1 LDRLIRVYGY
11 VMAAVYKW
19 RKKTGAVGPVIIN
32 GTQLPNGKVFGY
44 PSIQC
49 LRAAELFL
57 LEKAQKNLKTSRMRS
72 LNVDTATKEDV
83 IGVRRKLVVIG
94 SRGRNQI
101 QGVYGQADLPVLAK
115 EHKLS
120 ELYARAAHETGHEG
134 VITTLHRS
142 RRRVW
147 IISGR
152 ALADSI
158 KAKCTE
164 CRLKENRCME
174 QKMGPLPDHRAQVG
188 AMFQSVAVDL
198 FGPVEY
204 QQHVKKRQVGKGWGV
219 VFVCTTTSALH
230 VEFMDTYSTDS
241 FLLALRRFMSV
252 RGTPTRFQSDRGE
265 QLVAAAKQISTWD
278 FKEVIQWAGR
288 KGIEWTL
295 VPTGG
300 QHFNGQEE
308 RMIGLIKK
316 QLWRIFEGKK
326 LSHEETLTLLAEAV
340 QKINSRPI
348 TLNPRSEGEPL
359 CVQDLMLGR
368 AKPGQVEVKFET
380 GKQLTRRFENVQRT
394 QQEFWKRWIEEVFPE
409 MLKQS
414 KWKRDK
420 RDLEVGDIVLRKDET
435 AAGQTYK
442 YAKVVKVHTSAD
454 GKVRAADIEYRLPGE
469 SVFRTTTRPIHKL
482 ILVVPAEEQ
491 AVAGSQEEGEGA
503 EADPPT
509 PLAVQGPG
517 PAQQEEVRAIGMAP
531 LAAGEPEQSV
541 QEKAGVTEAERSPPG
556 DRTPTRQGE
565 TGGAKSG
572 SEV

>member
-1 LDRLIRVYGY
+1 MMEPESTWPCKKSFSPAPIEEFRKDMREGACCVVSKEEAPDPEFPEVKMGGLDRLIRVYGY

-19 RKKTGAVGPVIIN
+19 RKKTGATGPVIIN

-57 LEKAQKNLKTSRMRS
+57 LEKAQKGLKTSRMRS
-72 LNVDTATKEDV
+72 LNLDTATEEDV
-83 IGVRRKLVVIG
+83 IGIKRKLVVIG

-101 QGVYGQADLPVLAK
+101 QGVYGQANLPVLAK

-120 ELYARAAHETGHEG
+120 ELYAQAAHETGHEG
-134 VITTLHRS
+134 VITTLHRL

-147 IISGR
+147 IINGR

-158 KAKCTE
+158 KARCTE
-164 CRLKENRCME
+164 CRLKEKKCME

-188 AMFQSVAVDL
+188 AMFQSVAIDL
-198 FGPVEY
+198 FGPLEY

-265 QLVAAAKQISTWD
+265 QLVAAAKQVATWD
-278 FKEVIQWAGR
+278 FKEVVQWAGR

-300 QHFNGQEE
+300 QHFNGQAK

-316 QLWRIFEGKK
+316 QLWKIFEGKR

-348 TLNPRSEGEPL
+348 TWNPRPEGSP
-359 CVQDLMLGR
+359 
-368 AKPGQVEVKFET
+368 
-380 GKQLTRRFENVQRT
+380 
-394 QQEFWKRWIEEVFPE
+394 
-409 MLKQS
+409 
-414 KWKRDK
+414 
-420 RDLEVGDIVLRKDET
+420 
-435 AAGQTYK
+435 
-442 YAKVVKVHTSAD
+442 YAS
-454 GKVRAADIEYRLPGE
+454 RI
-469 SVFRTTTRPIHKL
+469 
-482 ILVVPAEEQ
+482 
-491 AVAGSQEEGEGA
+491 
-503 EADPPT
+503 
-509 PLAVQGPG
+509 
-517 PAQQEEVRAIGMAP
+517 
-531 LAAGEPEQSV
+531 
-541 QEKAGVTEAERSPPG
+541 
-556 DRTPTRQGE
+556 
-565 TGGAKSG
+565 
-572 SEV
+572 